1 MQHQPFVHP
10 ITPRKTDPVPT
21 SSTAPTPQSNSILTY
36 PLQSNLV
43 QQHPGYIRVVLR
55 RLYLRRKQLQLPAL
69 SLFIENFDR
78 LEPTGS
84 GVAIELAQITKRAL
98 SRTVRRTDGFDQ

>member
-21 SSTAPTPQSNSILTY
+21 SSTAPTPQSNFHTDVPAPVEPCSTA
-36 PLQSNLV
+36 
-43 QQHPGYIRVVLR
+43 PGLHSGRSPEA
-55 RLYLRRKQLQLPAL
+55 LPPKETASTAGSL

-78 LEPTGS
+78 LEPTGL

-98 SRTVRRTDGFDQ
+98 SRTVR